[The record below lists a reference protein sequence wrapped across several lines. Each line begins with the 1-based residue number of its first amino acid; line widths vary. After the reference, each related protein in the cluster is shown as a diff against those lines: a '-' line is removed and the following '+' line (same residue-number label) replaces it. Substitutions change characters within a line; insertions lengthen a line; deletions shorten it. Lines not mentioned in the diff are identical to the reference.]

1 MTLFFHK
8 LHSCVTMTLRTMM
21 LPAMLLMLG
30 SCGLINDPDT
40 PDDDKGDISIK
51 FRVSTIA
58 SIGNHGNTRADDKKH
73 DEVPSSIPQI
83 EDMINTEDFA
93 FYIFLGAEDN
103 AKLIYSCSDFSKP
116 GSASINGSL
125 GFYDI
130 NVLLT
135 NKEIREYFGDNQDP
149 DSPVKFRI
157 ITLANTKVITNGKFP
172 SESMTGLTYSEIIN
186 KAKELTFSIDKNIY
200 NPDGGN
206 ITDKVKAY
214 LPMFGMNVFTTT
226 LGRLLEARFENPI
239 HLGDIDML
247 RAVSKVRLIDNI
259 TRIEGT
265 QYPRI
270 TSAEFALDRSN
281 GYVLPDQ
288 YESYINGNQ
297 VHTARLTNA
306 ETTPSRIPF
315 ILNDGNQKEVEYFT
329 YCPEQTISGDTGRP
343 AFYITIAYD
352 DNVANNKTYEVSMT
366 GYQGTAFDWSGDYL
380 LRNHIYTLRVDGLT
394 LDRELILT
402 VCPRADFTTDV
413 PTFE

>member
-1 MTLFFHK
+1 MNNF
-8 LHSCVTMTLRTMM
+8 
-21 LPAMLLMLG
+21 
-30 SCGLINDPDT
+30 
-40 PDDDKGDISIK
+40 
-51 FRVSTIA
+51 
-58 SIGNHGNTRADDKKH
+58 
-73 DEVPSSIPQI
+73 
-83 EDMINTEDFA
+83 
-93 FYIFLGAEDN
+93 
-103 AKLIYSCSDFSKP
+103 
-116 GSASINGSL
+116 
-125 GFYDI
+125 
-130 NVLLT
+130 LT
-135 NKEIREYFGDNQDP
+135 NYC
-149 DSPVKFRI
+149 
-157 ITLANTKVITNGKFP
+157 
-172 SESMTGLTYSEIIN
+172 
-186 KAKELTFSIDKNIY
+186 
-200 NPDGGN
+200 
-206 ITDKVKAY
+206 
-214 LPMFGMNVFTTT
+214 
-226 LGRLLEARFENPI
+226 
-239 HLGDIDML
+239 
-247 RAVSKVRLIDNI
+247 
-259 TRIEGT
+259 
-265 QYPRI
+265 RI